1 MFLGWPPSF
10 VLFARGPGP
19 DLVQDKALEQHARPV
34 LSPRAK
40 PTHYPMRFQFLINNR
55 FPIQVVSWCNG

>member
-10 VLFARGPGP
+10 VLFARGSGP
-19 DLVQDKALEQHARPV
+19 DLVQDTAWNSMRAQCCR
-34 LSPRAK
+34 PRAK
-40 PTHYPMRFQFLINNR
+40 PTHYPMGFQFLINNR